1 MTTYTGGVGGAGG
14 GVGRAVGGGIGSG
27 LSGGMLGGIS
37 GGMFG
42 NMFGGGAAVTIQ
54 PCSFTLDVEWARS
67 IIDRLSQGLERIGS
81 AIRKGIEMFSKGVQK
96 VLSWFPDFLIP
107 PFIKVLIRKGLDL
120 LGKVAQKAYQL
131 EARVVSTLKQLLGPW
146 EIRSAGQNI
155 VEGLAPKTSQ
165 FADSMQ
171 KSQLASSRSW
181 QSDAASDFFHAV
193 DRQHEAATG
202 AAEATKT
209 FGTSVKSLGDQAVST
224 TVSFITDYVSSVAQ
238 IVIAAVG
245 LPTVFGTPAAAT
257 AIIGL
262 AGKIIAALV
271 VLVKSAMSIAQQA
284 RSFATTA
291 AGAVPGGKWP
301 DDTRS

>member
-1 MTTYTGGVGGAGG
+1 
-14 GVGRAVGGGIGSG
+14 
-27 LSGGMLGGIS
+27 
-37 GGMFG
+37 MF
-42 NMFGGGAAVTIQ
+42 
-54 PCSFTLDVEWARS
+54 P
-67 IIDRLSQGLERIGS
+67 
-81 AIRKGIEMFSKGVQK
+81 KGVQK

-181 QSDAASDFFHAV
+181 QSDAVHFFHAV